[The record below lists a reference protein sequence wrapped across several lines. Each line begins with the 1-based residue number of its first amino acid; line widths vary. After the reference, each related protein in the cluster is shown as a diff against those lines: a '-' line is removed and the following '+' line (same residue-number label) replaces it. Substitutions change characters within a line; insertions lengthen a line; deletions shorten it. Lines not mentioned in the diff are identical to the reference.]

1 MLPLHPILTALESCQ
16 ISAADFI
23 VVLLTHPAY
32 KSHPTANHLVA
43 NAEMVFKALMGHPTA
58 HNKILDQ
65 CFHIVEESYLQEIQ
79 DLASEDSG
87 SHFGAASATIQQLEE
102 FRVEEM
108 ARTMEIHA
116 PRIWNMLESL
126 LQAKQQRGKSS
137 ELKSAKSLDQD
148 REDLW
153 THTADALWNE
163 VDEVDLEGVVNQL
176 TTGNSNQSSSV
187 KERQTKRRSAIR
199 ALKKTTI
206 CSILMQ
212 GINQKS
218 NALQCIIGFFL
229 QSVHAPYD
237 VINMLAHLGVSIST
251 DAINMAMRSL
261 SMESEHSLRKLGQSL
276 IASYAYDNF
285 DVDLKVHTPTVE
297 KSNESLKHL
306 TSGLLFPLAHGVTPD
321 DLRCSEE
328 LWKKSLLN
336 PDARREQCR
345 TWWDL
350 INLHDVAEPQ
360 PTNSNAMPSR
370 CHQFNA
376 WMFLHDLCTYGPEY
390 FRQFK
395 PMITHPDPI
404 EQIPLVKT
412 PIFAARAMDVNNSTV
427 SGNVRAVI
435 ELLKQGGVHESAQMG
450 SEEDTTNNQDSPD
463 ISQYVILMHGDLGTA
478 ERLYAVQL
486 RRSIESTPWHRFQ
499 HIVFI
504 PGLFHLKMACADVLW
519 RCFIHPQAA
528 REDETCLMND
538 VALLRPKETFT
549 FTSKPGFRRMH
560 QLIGHAGIC
569 RRLNCWLVYV
579 QTKNQRLT
587 SLDDFASTKPTLKN
601 LQSMADEI
609 AQQFVTTH
617 QIQRIC
623 RKRKESRDLQYENAL
638 LLNKYFLLY
647 EELSYAM
654 NCGDIGRVETCI
666 VHWIPIL
673 KAIGKHKYAT
683 YMLNFLLNVHF
694 VYPPGLKR
702 AVRYHLLVNPT
713 GQSMKWRAVDWCV
726 ELNNLFTKVKN
737 GGKGSNR
744 TVDRIILESPL
755 VQVYRNVQKI
765 IQTNFNHV
773 HLTTNHGAPNMAK
786 TFSKLQEKLLLSSP
800 HIVRAGRQS
809 RYVVEDLSDKGLAML
824 EKAVCLE
831 PNEKV
836 DAPEEN
842 ETEESRADM
851 EDVIVELL

>member
-1 MLPLHPILTALESCQ
+1 MLPLHPILDALDSCQ
-16 ISAADFI
+16 ISAADFV

-32 KSHPTANHLVA
+32 RSHPIADNLVA
-43 NAEMVFKALMGHPTA
+43 NAEIVFKALMRHPTA
-58 HNKILDQ
+58 HTKVMDQ
-65 CFHIVEESYLQEIQ
+65 CFHIVEETYLEEIQ
-79 DLASEDSG
+79 HLASTDSG

-102 FRVEEM
+102 FRVEET
-108 ARTMEIHA
+108 AHTMEIHA
-116 PRIWNMLESL
+116 PRTWNMLGSL
-126 LQAKQQRGKSS
+126 LRAKQWPGKLS
-137 ELKSAKSLDQD
+137 ESRSFESLDQD

-153 THTADALWNE
+153 TDSAADALWNE
-163 VDEVDLEGVVNQL
+163 VDEIDLEGVIDQL
-176 TTGNSNQSSSV
+176 TGNSNQPSSV

-199 ALKKTTI
+199 AMKKTII

-212 GINQKS
+212 GVNRKS
-218 NALQCIIGFFL
+218 NALQSIIGFFL
-229 QSVHAPYD
+229 QSVHAPYN
-237 VINMLAHLGVSIST
+237 VINTLAHLGISIST
-251 DAINMAMRSL
+251 DAINMALRSL
-261 SMESEHSLRKLGQSL
+261 SIESEHTLQTLGQSL

-285 DVDLKVHTPTVE
+285 DVDLKTHTPTVE

-336 PDARREQCR
+336 PDGERGQCR

-350 INLHDVAEPQ
+350 VNLHKPEAAEAQ
-360 PTNSNAMPSR
+360 PTTNPKPSR
-370 CHQFNA
+370 YHQFNA
-376 WMFLHDLCTYGPEY
+376 WMFLNDLCTYGPEY

-404 EQIPLVKT
+404 EQMPLVKM
-412 PIFAARAMDVNNSTV
+412 PIFAARAMDINNSTV
-427 SGNVRAVI
+427 SGNIRAVV

-450 SEEDTTNNQDSPD
+450 LEEDTMDDQDSPD
-463 ISQYVILMHGDLGTA
+463 ISQHVILVHGDLGTA
-478 ERLYAVQL
+478 ERLYAAQL

-499 HIVFI
+499 HVVFI

-519 RCFIHPQAA
+519 RCFIQPQTA

-538 VALLRPKETFT
+538 VALLRPKETLT
-549 FTSKPGFRRMH
+549 FTSKPGFR
-560 QLIGHAGIC
+560 L
-569 RRLNCWLVYV
+569 YV
-579 QTKNQRLT
+579 QAKNPRLT
-587 SLDDFASTKPTLKN
+587 SLDDFASTKPTLEK

-609 AQQFVTTH
+609 AQQFVITH
-617 QIQRIC
+617 QIQRLC
-623 RKRKESRDLQYENAL
+623 RKREESRDLQFENTL
-638 LLNKYFLLY
+638 LLNKYLLLY

-666 VHWIPIL
+666 VEWIPIL

-683 YMLNFLLNVHF
+683 HMLNFLLNVHF

-726 ELNNLFTKVKN
+726 ELNNLFIKVKN
-737 GGKGSNR
+737 GGKGPNR

-755 VQVYRNVQKI
+755 VQVYRNVQKM
-765 IQTNFNHV
+765 IQTNFDHA
-773 HLTTNHGAPNMAK
+773 HLTAGHGAPSMTK

-800 HIVRAGRQS
+800 HIVREGRKSQH
-809 RYVVEDLSDKGLAML
+809 VIEDLSDKGLAML
-824 EKAVCLE
+824 EKAVCAE
-831 PNEKV
+831 MNERV
-836 DAPEEN
+836 NVPEESGI
-842 ETEESRADM
+842 EESTRVEM
-851 EDVIVELL
+851 EDVLVELL